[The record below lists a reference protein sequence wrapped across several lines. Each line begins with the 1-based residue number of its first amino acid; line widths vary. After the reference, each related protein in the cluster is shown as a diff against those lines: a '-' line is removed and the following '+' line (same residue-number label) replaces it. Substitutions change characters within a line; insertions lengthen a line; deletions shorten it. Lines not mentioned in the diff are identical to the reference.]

1 MNSDDHTL
9 DRLEAH
15 LGRLLV
21 TGISISA
28 VLLLAGLVLFL
39 RQPASAVAGTLL
51 MVGLFV
57 LMGTPML
64 RVLVSFVEYVR
75 MRDWFFVTTT
85 ILVLAVLGTSV
96 FLALKGR

>member
-1 MNSDDHTL
+1 MNADDRTL
-9 DRLEAH
+9 GRLEEH

-64 RVLVSFVEYVR
+64 RVLVSFAEYVR

-85 ILVLAVLGTSV
+85 VLVLAVLGTSV

>member
-1 MNSDDHTL
+1 MKADEQTL
-9 DRLEAH
+9 GRLEEH
-15 LGRLLV
+15 LGRLLI

-39 RQPASAVAGTLL
+39 LQPASAVAGTLL
-51 MVGLFV
+51 MAGLFV

-64 RVLVSFVEYVR
+64 RVLVSFVEYLL

-96 FLALKGR
+96 FLALRGR